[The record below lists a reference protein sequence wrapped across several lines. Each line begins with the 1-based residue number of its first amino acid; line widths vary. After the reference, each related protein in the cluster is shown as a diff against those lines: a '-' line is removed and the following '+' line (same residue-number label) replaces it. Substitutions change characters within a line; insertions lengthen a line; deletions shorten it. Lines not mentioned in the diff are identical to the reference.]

1 MIRLGVI
8 GAGAVVQR
16 HHWPALQRMAS
27 QIQVIGVASRNPA
40 NARRFAR
47 QSGARRVY
55 EDYHQLLDDQDVDA
69 VLTAVPIELNGTVLI
84 DAIRSG
90 KHVLAEKPIAATPQE
105 ARRVLKERRKHPRSV
120 VMVGENFR
128 YRRDLIKARQ
138 FIASRKIGDVFAFQL
153 DVKFDLDAKARRIW
167 ISRGWR
173 KNPRHAGGFLLDA
186 GVHPVAALRD
196 LLGEVSELHA
206 YVSDVSPV
214 LKGADSLLMQ
224 LKLTNGAIGHCFF
237 CYTAKQQ
244 FESGLDF
251 VVYGTLGSVRV
262 GNGRVTWQHSV
273 GSRPHVYEI
282 HHFDSGYT
290 DQLKNFCAAILGKKD
305 ITSTPEKAFGDLLVI
320 DAALRSATTGRK
332 VCLH

>member
-16 HHWPALQRMAS
+16 HHWPALQGMAS
-27 QIQVIGVASRNPA
+27 QIQVIAVASRNPA

-47 QSGARRVY
+47 QSGGPRVY
-55 EDYHQLLDDQDVDA
+55 EDYHQLLDDPDVDA

-90 KHVLAEKPIAATPQE
+90 KHVLAEKPIAATPLE
-105 ARRVLKERRKHPRSV
+105 ARRVLKEHSKQRSV
-120 VMVGENFR
+120 VLVGENIR

-138 FIASRKIGDVFAFQL
+138 FIASGKIGEVFAFQV

-214 LKGADSLLMQ
+214 LKGPDSLLMQ

-251 VVYGTLGSVRV
+251 VVYGTLGSMRV
-262 GNGRVTWQHSV
+262 GNGRVTWSHAV
-273 GSRPHVYEI
+273 GSHPNVYDTNP
-282 HHFDSGYT
+282 FDPGYT
-290 DQLKNFCAAILGKKD
+290 DQLKNFCAAILGKED
-305 ITSTPEKAFGDLLVI
+305 IISTPVRAFGDLLVI
-320 DAALRSATTGRK
+320 DAALRSAKTGRK
-332 VCLH
+332 ICLG

>member
-1 MIRLGVI
+1 MIRLGMI
-8 GAGAVVQR
+8 GVGAVVQR
-16 HHWPALQRMAS
+16 HHWPALQRMPG
-27 QIQVIGVASRNPA
+27 QIQVIAVASRNPA

-47 QSGARRVY
+47 QSGAPRVY
-55 EDYHQLLDDQDVDA
+55 KDYHQLLEDQDVDA

-90 KHVLAEKPIAATPQE
+90 KHVLAEKPIAATPRE
-105 ARRVLKERRKHPRSV
+105 ARRVLKEHSKQRSV

-138 FIASRKIGDVFAFQL
+138 VIAGGKIGEVSSFQV

-173 KNPRHAGGFLLDA
+173 KNPRHPGGFLLDA

-206 YVSDVSPV
+206 YVSDVSSV
-214 LKGADSLLMQ
+214 LKGPDNLLMQ
-224 LKLTNGAIGHCFF
+224 LKLTNGVIGHCFF

-262 GNGRVTWQHSV
+262 GNGRVIWSHAV
-273 GSRPHVYEI
+273 GSRPHLYEI
-282 HHFDSGYT
+282 HAFEPGYI
-290 DQLKNFCAAILGKKD
+290 DQLKNFCAAILGKED

-320 DAALRSATTGRK
+320 DAALRSAMSGRK
-332 VCLH
+332 VCLR